1 MSLTTINWTQDD
13 IENIKNMY
21 CKNCNDEEFK
31 LFSHV
36 CSSTGLDPRRNQI
49 YAIKRKERMTIQT
62 GIDGFRLIAER
73 TGKYSPGREPTYKYD
88 EQGKLIAA
96 TAYVKKMTPDG
107 TWHEVSAT
115 AYWNEYVVAYG
126 GKPTDFW
133 NKMPHNQ
140 LAKCA
145 ESLCLRKAFPA
156 DYSGLYT
163 TEEMGQADNGSE
175 INITPESKTEIQPA
189 QIEMNNV
196 DMTISEV
203 TEWIHKNY
211 SQEPDN
217 FILWIEE
224 VRKKQDWSYAKCIKQ
239 FTIQPKKTAET
250 FQSWLM
256 NRVGL

>member
-1 MSLTTINWTQDD
+1 MSLATINWTPDD

-36 CSSTGLDPRRNQI
+36 CTSTGLDPRRNQI

-73 TGKYSPGREPTYKYD
+73 TGKYAPGREPTYNYD
-88 EQGKLIAA
+88 AQGKLVSA
-96 TAYVKKMTPDG
+96 TAYVKKLVAG

-115 AYWNEYVVAYG
+115 AFWNEYVVAYN
-126 GKPTDFW
+126 GKPSDFW

-156 DYSGLYT
+156 DYSGLNT

-175 INITPESKTEIQPA
+175 INITPQMSIEVP
-189 QIEMNNV
+189 QIEMERKE
-196 DMTISEV
+196 IPLAEV
-203 TEWIHKNY
+203 QEWIQKNY
-211 SQEPDN
+211 SQEPDS
-217 FILWIEE
+217 FLIWIDE
-224 VRKKQDWSYAKCIKQ
+224 VRKKQDWSYEKCIKQ
-239 FTIQPKKTAET
+239 FTIQPKKTLET